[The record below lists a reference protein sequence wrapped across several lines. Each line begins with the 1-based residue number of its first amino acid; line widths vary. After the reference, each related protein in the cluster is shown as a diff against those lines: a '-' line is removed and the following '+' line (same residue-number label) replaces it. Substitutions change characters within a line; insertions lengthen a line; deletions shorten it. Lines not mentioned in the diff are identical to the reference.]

1 MYTISDLYEVLDDEQ
16 RLMNF
21 VRDVINQHKYSD
33 MYKIAE
39 VADLYAKHQN
49 KTIMDYQRLLYTV
62 SGSVV
67 PDEWSPNHKMA
78 SGFFNRFI
86 TQETQYLLANG
97 VTWKQEGTAARLGE
111 DFDTKLQTAGK
122 EALIGGV
129 SFGFW
134 NYDHLEVFDILEF
147 APLYDEENGSLS
159 AGIRFWQIDNNK
171 PLRATLYMLDGY
183 TEYIWRKGKGEIMVP
198 KRAYQQIVAYSD
210 AEGTEIYD
218 GDNYPTFPIIPLWG
232 NPYHQSELVGIR
244 EQIDCYDLIKSEFAN
259 TIDEASFV
267 YWVIENAGGMDDMDL
282 AKFVERI
289 KTMHAATMEDNG
301 AHAEAHTLEAPHE
314 SRDALLDRLRRDL
327 YEDYMAL
334 DTKEIAGGITTA
346 TQIRAAYE
354 DMDIKA
360 NDFEYCVCEFLKGL
374 LAVIGIDDKPTF
386 TRSRLVNTQ
395 EEIQT
400 LLSADSALD
409 SEYITRKVLDLLG
422 DGDQAE
428 EVLKRKAEEDEE
440 RFRQREEMFNSER
453 KEENDEWNQ

>member
-1 MYTISDLYEVLDDEQ
+1 MYTLSDLLEVVDDEK

-39 VADLYAKHQN
+39 VAELYARHQN
-49 KTIMDYQRLLYTV
+49 KTIMDYKRLLYTL
-62 SGSVV
+62 SGTAV

-86 TQETQYLLANG
+86 TQQNQYLLANG

-111 DFDTKLQTAGK
+111 DFDTKLQEAGK
-122 EALIGGV
+122 KALIGGV
-129 SFGFW
+129 SFGFF
-134 NYDHLEVFDILEF
+134 NYDHLEVFGVQEF
-147 APLYDEENGSLS
+147 APLYDEENGALS
-159 AGIRFWQIDNNK
+159 AGIRFWQIDNTK
-171 PLRATLYMLDGY
+171 PMRATLYELDGY
-183 TEYIWRKGKGEIMVP
+183 TEYIWRDGKGEVMVP
-198 KRAYQQIVAYSD
+198 KRAYQQIVTYSD

-232 NPYHQSELVGIR
+232 NPYHQSELIGIR
-244 EQIDCYDLIKSEFAN
+244 EQIDTYDLIKSGFAN
-259 TIDEASFV
+259 TIDEASFI
-267 YWVIENAGGMDDMDL
+267 YWVIENAGGMDDVDL
-282 AKFVERI
+282 AKFMERI
-289 KTMHAATMEDNG
+289 KTTHAALMEDNG
-301 AHAEAHTLEAPHE
+301 AHAEPHTIEAPHQG
-314 SRDALLDRLRRDL
+314 RDSLLALIRRDL

-334 DTKEIAGGITTA
+334 DTKEIASGAVTA

-354 DMDIKA
+354 NMDEKA
-360 NDFEYCVCEFLKGL
+360 NDYEYCIIEFLKGV
-374 LAVIGIDDKPTF
+374 LAVIGIEDKPTF

-400 LLSADSALD
+400 LLQAGTALD
-409 SEYITRKVLDLLG
+409 DEYITRKVLDLLG

-440 RFRQREEMFNSER
+440 RFRQREEILDSKR
-453 KEENDEWNQ
+453 KEDDDEWTQ